1 MPQHSKDDLDPRRS
15 RITVDL
21 SHAEYEMLRRL
32 RRATGI
38 SYANLCRFGLSI
50 LNEIL
55 STTSS
60 GGRVTFTRG
69 EITSDVLVPFPV
81 DGRALQA
88 QGV

>member
-1 MPQHSKDDLDPRRS
+1 MAQQIKSEADTRRS

-38 SYANLCRFGLSI
+38 SYANLCRFGISI

-55 STTSS
+55 TTTST
-60 GGRVTFTRG
+60 GGRVTFRRG
-69 EITSDVLVPFPV
+69 EITSDVLIPFPV
-81 DGRALQA
+81 DGRVLQA